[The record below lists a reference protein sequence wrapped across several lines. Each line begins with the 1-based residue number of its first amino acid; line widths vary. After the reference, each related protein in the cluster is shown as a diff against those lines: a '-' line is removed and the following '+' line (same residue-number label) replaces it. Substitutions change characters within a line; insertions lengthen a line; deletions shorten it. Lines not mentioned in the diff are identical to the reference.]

1 MLDKMLYNENLNKSM
16 DYFTNA
22 LKDVDAKDYWYKFD
36 AALERVIDDLLVKYS
51 IANEEIDH
59 IKNSI
64 CIYAIS
70 LMTVAVTYTGS
81 FYNIS
86 EYLLKSDISI
96 DDIISIIMPETE
108 NNNDNHINKK
118 KKSIFKV
125 IK

>member
-1 MLDKMLYNENLNKSM
+1 MLDKMLYNENFSESLGYLS
-16 DYFTNA
+16 NA

-36 AALERVIDDLLVKYS
+36 ATLEKLIDDLLVKYS
-51 IANEEIDH
+51 ITGEEINH

-86 EYLLKSDISI
+86 EYLLKSDIGI
-96 DDIISIIMPETE
+96 YNIISTIMPEKE
-108 NNNDNHINKK
+108 NNNDTDIN
-118 KKSIFKV
+118 KKSIFKI